1 MANIQKDI
9 RSALE
14 TQLSQVVDLPQVA
27 YQNVPF
33 SPTTGTSYIEVNY
46 LPTSRR
52 PAVRGLNPTQ
62 RYEGVFAINCYA
74 PEGKGP
80 AEAET
85 IAENVANAFEAT
97 TSLTINNVTVSI
109 DYSEIQQGYSDS
121 PWFVVPINIGW
132 YAYK

>member
-1 MANIQKDI
+1 MANIHKEI
-9 RSALE
+9 RAALE
-14 TQLSQVVDLPQVA
+14 TQLSQVVSLPQVA

-33 SPTTGTSYIEVNY
+33 SPTTGTSYIEVKY

-62 RYEGVFAINCYA
+62 RYQGVFAINCYA
-74 PEGKGP
+74 PEGNGP
-80 AEAET
+80 AVAET

-97 TSLTINNVTVSI
+97 TSFTLNNVTVSI
-109 DYSEIQQGYSDS
+109 DYSEIQQGFLDS

-132 YAYK
+132 YAYN

>member
-14 TQLSQVVDLPQVA
+14 TQLSQVADLPQVA

-74 PEGKGP
+74 PEGSGP
-80 AEAET
+80 AAAET
-85 IAENVANAFEAT
+85 IAENVADAFEAT

-132 YAYK
+132 YAYN